1 MKRFLALGLMVG
13 LTLMVSSGGAAPA
26 PKDAEKTK
34 EALRE
39 LQDFIGGWKGS
50 GQTKLKPTSRDPSWD
65 ETVKWNWRFKG
76 DKIWLKVDFE
86 GGKFFE
92 TADIFYL
99 LDEKKYQLVA
109 TPAKGKGK
117 EKVTFEGVLK
127 DDKLT
132 FERTD
137 AKTKEV
143 QRIIMNTAA
152 EGVRFMCKIES
163 RNDGGTI
170 WRFNYMVAATKIGES
185 LGGKEKKGPECV
197 VSGGLGTTA
206 VSYGGAT
213 YFVCCSGCAD
223 AFKENPKKYVD
234 EFLAKKKK

>member
-13 LTLMVSSGGAAPA
+13 LAVMVSSSAAAPA
-26 PKDAEKTK
+26 AKDAEKTK

-76 DKIWLKVDFE
+76 DKIWLAVAFE
-86 GGKFFE
+86 GGKFFK
-92 TADIFYL
+92 TAEIHYL
-99 LDEKKYQLVA
+99 LDTKKYQLIASPVA
-109 TPAKGKGK
+109 GK
-117 EKVTFEGVLK
+117 EKVTFEGALK

-132 FERTD
+132 FERVD
-137 AKTKEV
+137 PKTKEV

-152 EGVRFMCKIES
+152 DGDRFVFKVES

-170 WRFNYMVAATKIGES
+170 WRFNYMVAATKIGVS
-185 LGGKEKKGPECV
+185 LGSKEKKPECV
-197 VSGGLGTTA
+197 VSGGLGTMT

-213 YFVCCSGCAD
+213 YYVCCSGCAD
-223 AFKENPKKYVD
+223 AFKENPKKFVD

>member
-13 LTLMVSSGGAAPA
+13 LAMMVSNSGAAPA
-26 PKDAEKTK
+26 AKDAEKTK

-50 GQTKLKPTSRDPSWD
+50 GQTKPKPGPRDPFWS

-76 DKIWLKVDFE
+76 DKIWLAVDFA
-86 GGKFFE
+86 GGKFFKS
-92 TADIFYL
+92 ADIYYL
-99 LDEKKYQLVA
+99 LDTKKYQLVG
-109 TPAKGKGK
+109 TPVVGK
-117 EKVTFEGVLK
+117 EKVTFEGALK
-127 DDKLT
+127 DDKLV
-132 FERTD
+132 FERVD
-137 AKTKEV
+137 PKTKEV

-152 EGVRFMCKIES
+152 EGVRFVYKVES

-170 WRFNYMVAATKIGES
+170 WRLNYMVAATKIGES

-197 VSGGLGTTA
+197 VSGGLGTMT

-213 YFVCCSGCAD
+213 YYVCCSGCAD
-223 AFKENPKKYVD
+223 AFKENPKKFVD

>member
-13 LTLMVSSGGAAPA
+13 LALMVSSGEAAPA

-50 GQTKLKPTSRDPSWD
+50 GQTKAGKTAPVWD

-76 DKIWLKVDFE
+76 DKIWLNVDFE
-86 GGKFFE
+86 GGKFFK
-92 TADIFYL
+92 TAEIHYL
-99 LDEKKYQLVA
+99 LDTKKYQLIG
-109 TPAKGKGK
+109 TPVVGK
-117 EKVTFEGVLK
+117 EKLTFEGVLK
-127 DDKLT
+127 DEKLT

-137 AKTKEV
+137 PKTKEV
-143 QRIIMNTAA
+143 QRILMNTAA
-152 EGVRFMCKIES
+152 EGVRFICKVES
-163 RNDGGTI
+163 RNAGGTI
-170 WRFNYMVAATKIGES
+170 WRHNYFVQSTKIGES

-197 VSGGLGTTA
+197 VSGGLGTMT
-206 VSYGGAT
+206 VSYGGST
-213 YFVCCSGCAD
+213 YYVCCSGCAD
-223 AFKENPKKYVD
+223 AFKENPKKFVD

>member
-13 LTLMVSSGGAAPA
+13 LAMMVSNSGAAPA
-26 PKDAEKTK
+26 VKDAEKTK

-50 GQTKLKPTSRDPSWD
+50 GQTKQKPTSRDPAWD

-76 DKIWLKVDFE
+76 DKIWLAVDFD
-86 GGKFFE
+86 GGKLYKSAE
-92 TADIFYL
+92 IHYL
-99 LDEKKYQLVA
+99 LDKKKYQLIA
-109 TPAKGKGK
+109 TPAKGTD
-117 EKVTFEGVLK
+117 KVTFDGVLK
-127 DDKLT
+127 DDKLI

-137 AKTKEV
+137 PKTKEV
-143 QRIIMNTAA
+143 QKITMNTAA
-152 EGVRFMCKIES
+152 EGVRFVFKVETK
-163 RNDGGTI
+163 NQGGTI

-197 VSGGLGTTA
+197 VSGGLGTMT
-206 VSYGGAT
+206 VSYGGST
-213 YFVCCSGCAD
+213 YYVCCSGCAD
-223 AFKENPKKYVD
+223 AFKENPKKFVD